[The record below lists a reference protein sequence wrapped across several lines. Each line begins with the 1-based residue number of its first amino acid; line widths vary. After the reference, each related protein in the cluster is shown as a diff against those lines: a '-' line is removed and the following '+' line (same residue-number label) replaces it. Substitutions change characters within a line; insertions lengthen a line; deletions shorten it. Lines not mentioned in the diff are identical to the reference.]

1 MGHSLLIPAVKGIV
15 ALRYIL
21 HSKGPINVTG
31 ITIMISI
38 TTTFI
43 TVAINSYMKVCIL
56 NY

>member
-21 HSKGPINVTG
+21 YSKGPINVTG